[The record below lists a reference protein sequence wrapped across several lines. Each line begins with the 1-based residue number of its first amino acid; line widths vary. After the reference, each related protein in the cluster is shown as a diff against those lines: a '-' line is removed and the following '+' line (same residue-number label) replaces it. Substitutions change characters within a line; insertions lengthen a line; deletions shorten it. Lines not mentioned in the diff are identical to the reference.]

1 MQLRPGIISDSG
13 PSLGW
18 ALLGRRTTGSASAPP
33 WTPLGDHTHPRPV
46 PLIFLFPTYPQAKKD
61 ASRFRALVLISV
73 AAVCC
78 AAFTPHMTR
87 PSVASKLAE
96 IYHPDACPPQWV
108 PVLLASSSSHVD
120 NPVPRFDEEDLP
132 FEALSIERRMDEG
145 AETDPDCG
153 SEEDLAAVWA
163 CHLKCMN
170 SHFDATTNTYKQ
182 PGHANCKKE
191 ECPTLCS
198 PPPSPPLGPTPPL
211 TSSPLPPKSPSPS
224 PPTPPSPSP
233 PPHEIEPDCGGEEDL
248 AAVWACHLKC
258 TSDHFDATT
267 NTYKQPGHANCKKEE
282 CPTLCSPP
290 PSPPLGPTPPL
301 TSSPLPPKSPS
312 PSPPT
317 PPSPSPPPHEI
328 EPDCGSAEN
337 LAAVWVCHLK
347 CTSDHFNTTTDMYK
361 EPENANCKKECP
373 TLCSPPPSPPL
384 GPPPPLASP
393 PSPSPL
399 CADKMHQ
406 QCKIQRCEIYKTSK
420 KQRCKKTCGLCK
432 AAPSAPASASA
443 SDDR

>member
-1 MQLRPGIISDSG
+1 M
-13 PSLGW
+13 
-18 ALLGRRTTGSASAPP
+18 
-33 WTPLGDHTHPRPV
+33 
-46 PLIFLFPTYPQAKKD
+46 PLISLFPTYPQAKKD

-132 FEALSIERRMDEG
+132 FEALSMERRMDEG

-191 ECPTLCS
+191 
-198 PPPSPPLGPTPPL
+198 
-211 TSSPLPPKSPSPS
+211 
-224 PPTPPSPSP
+224 
-233 PPHEIEPDCGGEEDL
+233 
-248 AAVWACHLKC
+248 
-258 TSDHFDATT
+258 
-267 NTYKQPGHANCKKEE
+267 
-282 CPTLCSPP
+282 
-290 PSPPLGPTPPL
+290 
-301 TSSPLPPKSPS
+301 
-312 PSPPT
+312 
-317 PPSPSPPPHEI
+317 
-328 EPDCGSAEN
+328 
-337 LAAVWVCHLK
+337 
-347 CTSDHFNTTTDMYK
+347 
-361 EPENANCKKECP
+361 ECP

>member
-78 AAFTPHMTR
+78 AAFTPHITR

-132 FEALSIERRMDEG
+132 FEALSMERRMDEG

-182 PGHANCKKE
+182 PGHANCKK
-191 ECPTLCS
+191 
-198 PPPSPPLGPTPPL
+198 
-211 TSSPLPPKSPSPS
+211 K
-224 PPTPPSPSP
+224 
-233 PPHEIEPDCGGEEDL
+233 
-248 AAVWACHLKC
+248 
-258 TSDHFDATT
+258 
-267 NTYKQPGHANCKKEE
+267 E

-328 EPDCGSAEN
+328 EPDCGSEED
-337 LAAVWVCHLK
+337 LAAVWACHLK
-347 CTSDHFNTTTDMYK
+347 CTSDHFDATTNTYK
-361 EPENANCKKECP
+361 QPGHANCKKEECP

>member
-1 MQLRPGIISDSG
+1 MEEHNTRRRVQGDRRAQIAGCGIGSRHG
-13 PSLGW
+13 LSLGH
-18 ALLGRRTTGSASAPP
+18 AHNDEVTDQHL
-33 WTPLGDHTHPRPV
+33 PR
-46 PLIFLFPTYPQAKKD
+46 
-61 ASRFRALVLISV
+61 
-73 AAVCC
+73 
-78 AAFTPHMTR
+78 
-87 PSVASKLAE
+87 
-96 IYHPDACPPQWV
+96 
-108 PVLLASSSSHVD
+108 
-120 NPVPRFDEEDLP
+120 
-132 FEALSIERRMDEG
+132 
-145 AETDPDCG
+145 
-153 SEEDLAAVWA
+153 
-163 CHLKCMN
+163 
-170 SHFDATTNTYKQ
+170 
-182 PGHANCKKE
+182 
-191 ECPTLCS
+191 
-198 PPPSPPLGPTPPL
+198 
-211 TSSPLPPKSPSPS
+211 SSPR
-224 PPTPPSPSP
+224 
-233 PPHEIEPDCGGEEDL
+233 
-248 AAVWACHLKC
+248 
-258 TSDHFDATT
+258 
-267 NTYKQPGHANCKKEE
+267 
-282 CPTLCSPP
+282 
-290 PSPPLGPTPPL
+290 
-301 TSSPLPPKSPS
+301 SPS